1 VLSSRLNPNNLLKNR
16 YNLFIENEVG
26 VDEVGVGC
34 LMGPVYAAAV
44 LLPKEFTN
52 STITDSKKLNFNTIE
67 SLAHLIMDES
77 IAYGVAYATAEE
89 IDEFNILQATYLAM
103 NRAIDIVNE
112 KVDIQYLIIDGNRFN
127 GSEHSHHTCIVKGDS
142 KYTSIAAASILA
154 KYNRDKFIMETA
166 HNEFPDYNWVKNKGY
181 GTKDHIL
188 AIKEHGYTHYHR
200 KTFNPLKTLINEQ
213 EVYPNIF

>member
-1 VLSSRLNPNNLLKNR
+1 MLEVR

-26 VDEVGVGC
+26 VDEAGRGT

-52 STITDSKKLNFNTIE
+52 ITITDSKKLKFDTIE

-77 IAYGVAYATAEE
+77 IAYGVASATAEE
-89 IDEFNILQATYLAM
+89 IDKHNILQATFLAM
-103 NRAIDIVNE
+103 NRAIDIVGE
-112 KVDIQYLIIDGNRFN
+112 MIKIEHIIVDGNRFN
-127 GSEHSHHTCIVKGDS
+127 GSEHAHHTCLVKGDA
-142 KYTSIAAASILA
+142 KFTSIAAASILA

-166 HNEFPDYNWVKNKGY
+166 HNEYPDYNWVKNKGY
-181 GTKDHIL
+181 GTKDHIS
-188 AIKEHGYTHYHR
+188 AIKEHGYTRYHR

-213 EVYPNIF
+213 EVYVNIL